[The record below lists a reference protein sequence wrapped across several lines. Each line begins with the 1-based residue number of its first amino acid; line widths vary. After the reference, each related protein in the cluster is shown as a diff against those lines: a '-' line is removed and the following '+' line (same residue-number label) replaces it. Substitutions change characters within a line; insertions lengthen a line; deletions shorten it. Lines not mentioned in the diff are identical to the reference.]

1 MPEDWKILCSKHRK
15 KRQRKKQRE
24 REREREREKTTNE
37 RMRTNLIH
45 TVQCSAYDM
54 SYAPAG

>member
-24 REREREREKTTNE
+24 REREREKTTNE
-37 RMRTNLIH
+37 RMRTN
-45 TVQCSAYDM
+45 
-54 SYAPAG
+54 